1 MCAGVKGRLKSSVSF
16 WASTLDAPQ
25 FTLDTIS
32 HGYRIPFAS
41 YPAPCFLSNNLSA
54 LRHPDFVVHAI
65 SELLDN
71 GCITERSEPPFC
83 VNPLTVAEGKKL
95 RLVIDLRHV
104 NCHLVRFK
112 FKYEDLRSLS
122 QVLQEGHWFFTWDL
136 KSGYHHVDI
145 SPDHQK
151 YLGFA
156 WPFNGVLRYFTF
168 SVLPFGLSSACFC
181 FTKLLRPLVKRWRS
195 MGHNSFVYLDDG
207 FGSEPDRTSAV
218 AAAFIQR
225 KELDSSGLLVNEEK
239 SHWDPIQVGEW
250 LGFVINTISMTFQIP
265 EKKVCKLKRLLNS
278 AIQNKSS
285 SYRELARIAG
295 SIISVALAVGP
306 ISRLLTRQ
314 MYLAIESRS
323 AWDHL
328 FLFPPALLEEL
339 KFWFCNIESF
349 NGYSIRPPPDSS
361 TVVFSDASD
370 AAFGGFSASLD
381 GTVASGMFTTDDLG
395 QSSTFRE
402 LKAIYYVLLSFVE
415 HLKHK
420 RLKIFTDNQSAAR
433 IVSVGSSKVLLQ
445 SVALSIFR
453 FCFSHGI
460 ALEAGD
466 LLDIHAGWRCESTK
480 HTYIKHGL
488 SERLAVSKELSI

>member
-1 MCAGVKGRLKSSVSF
+1 MLSIGFSEEFCAGNVCAGVKGRLKSSVSF

-25 FTLDTIS
+25 FTLDTIL

-54 LRHPDFVVHAI
+54 LRHPDFVVCAI

-71 GCITERSEPPFC
+71 GCIAEHSEPPFC
-83 VNPLTVAEGKKL
+83 VNPFTVVEGKKL
-95 RLVIDLRHV
+95 RLAIDLRHI

-112 FKYEDLRSLS
+112 FKYEDVHSLS
-122 QVLQEGHWFFTWDL
+122 LVLQKGHWFFTWDL

-239 SHWDPIQVGEW
+239 SHWDPMQVGEW

-323 AWDHL
+323 AWDHI
-328 FLFPPALLEEL
+328 FLFPPALLEGL

-349 NGYSIRPPPDSS
+349 NGYSIWPPLTS
-361 TVVFSDASD
+361 TVLFSDTSD
-370 AAFGGFSASLD
+370 AAF
-381 GTVASGMFTTDDLG
+381 
-395 QSSTFRE
+395 
-402 LKAIYYVLLSFVE
+402 
-415 HLKHK
+415 
-420 RLKIFTDNQSAAR
+420 
-433 IVSVGSSKVLLQ
+433 
-445 SVALSIFR
+445 
-453 FCFSHGI
+453 
-460 ALEAGD
+460 
-466 LLDIHAGWRCESTK
+466 
-480 HTYIKHGL
+480 
-488 SERLAVSKELSI
+488 

>member
-1 MCAGVKGRLKSSVSF
+1 MLSISFSEEFCACNLCAGVKGRLKSSVSF

-25 FTLDTIS
+25 FTLDTILQ
-32 HGYRIPFAS
+32 GYRIPFAS

-54 LRHPDFVVHAI
+54 LSHLDFVVRAI
-65 SELLDN
+65 SELLGN
-71 GCITERSEPPFC
+71 GCITEHSEPPFC

-95 RLVIDLRHV
+95 RLVIDLRYV

-122 QVLQEGHWFFTWDL
+122 QVLQKGHWFFTWDL

-145 SPDHQK
+145 SPDHQT

-156 WPFNGVLRYFTF
+156 WPFNGVLMYFTF
-168 SVLPFGLSSACFC
+168 AVLPFGLSSACFC
-181 FTKLLRPLVKRWRS
+181 FTKLLRLLVKRWRC

-207 FGSEPDRTSAV
+207 FGSPPERTSAV

-225 KELDSSGLLVNEEK
+225 KDLASSGLLVNEKK
-239 SHWDPIQVGEW
+239 SHWVPMQVGEW

-265 EKKVCKLKRLLNS
+265 EKKVCKLKWLLNS
-278 AIQNKSS
+278 VIQNKSS
-285 SYRELARIAG
+285 SYSYRELARIAG

-323 AWDHL
+323 AWDHS

-349 NGYSIRPPPDSS
+349 NGYSIPFPPPHPPGDSS
-361 TVVFSDASD
+361 TSCF
-370 AAFGGFSASLD
+370 
-381 GTVASGMFTTDDLG
+381 
-395 QSSTFRE
+395 
-402 LKAIYYVLLSFVE
+402 
-415 HLKHK
+415 
-420 RLKIFTDNQSAAR
+420 
-433 IVSVGSSKVLLQ
+433 
-445 SVALSIFR
+445 IFR
-453 FCFSHGI
+453 
-460 ALEAGD
+460 
-466 LLDIHAGWRCESTK
+466 R
-480 HTYIKHGL
+480 
-488 SERLAVSKELSI
+488 ERRSFRRLFRLPGRHCGQRYVHY